1 MDALHLLLNRH
12 SCGRL
17 AEPAPSGEVL
27 DNILKAGL
35 RAPDHGTLTPWQFIL
50 FEGEGRERLGTLL
63 AQAARSRGED
73 EESIKKCQEAPLRA
87 PLLLVVVGGAVGF
100 IPGVPEL
107 EIDPEWVLIGVLPPL
122 LFSSAASMPAM
133 RRPAPRW
140 AQARMPAHDNPADR
154 LGRHGCAHRT
164 LAVRRGASAPVC
176 RQNSAYCAV
185 HPAIAPRIRR
195 RAGRSDRPAGQPA
208 ADPAPARRR
217 RGCAGALGTAHPRVA
232 H

>member
-87 PLLLVVVGGAVGF
+87 PLLIAVATRYQEHPKVPRLEQDLSAGCALMAMQMAAQAQGFNGIWRSGWFIFDEQINEGLGLTPEDQLVGF
-100 IPGVPEL
+100 LYLGTPMLEARKLREL
-107 EIDPEWVLIGVLPPL
+107 PVSE
-122 LFSSAASMPAM
+122 F
-133 RRPAPRW
+133 
-140 AQARMPAHDNPADR
+140 
-154 LGRHGCAHRT
+154 
-164 LAVRRGASAPVC
+164 VRRF
-176 RQNSAYCAV
+176 
-185 HPAIAPRIRR
+185 
-195 RAGRSDRPAGQPA
+195 
-208 ADPAPARRR
+208 
-217 RGCAGALGTAHPRVA
+217 
-232 H
+232 